1 MTTKAVCLTP
11 LRVTPGACL
20 ARPVLRTDGN
30 MLLAAGSELD
40 SDQLANLWE
49 RGIEFV
55 HIEVKDERDD
65 EARARDLAAVE
76 ARVNQLFR
84 GPGNTVRDELHA
96 TILSYRRQEAE

>member
-1 MTTKAVCLTP
+1 MTTKAICLTP
-11 LRVTPGACL
+11 LRVTPGARL

-30 MLLAAGSELD
+30 MLLAAGSVLD

-55 HIEVKDERDD
+55 HIEVEDERDD
-65 EARARDLAAVE
+65 ETRARDLAVVV

-84 GPGNTVRDELHA
+84 GPGNTARSELHA
-96 TILSYRRQEAE
+96 AVLAYRSQEAE

>member
-11 LRVTPGACL
+11 LRVTPGARL
-20 ARPVLRTDGN
+20 ARPVLRADGN

-55 HIEVKDERDD
+55 YIEVEDARDD
-65 EARARDLAAVE
+65 ATREHDLAAVE
-76 ARVNQLFR
+76 SRMRQLFH
-84 GPGNTVRDELHA
+84 GPSNAARDELQA
-96 TILSYRRQEAE
+96 AVLAYRRQGVE

>member
-11 LRVTPGACL
+11 LRVTPGARL

-55 HIEVKDERDD
+55 YIEVADTRDD
-65 EARARDLAAVE
+65 ETRAHDLAAVG
-76 ARVNQLFR
+76 ARVKQLFR
-84 GPGNTVRDELHA
+84 GPSNAARDELQA
-96 TILSYRRQEAE
+96 VVLAYRREGVE